1 MYVTAT
7 VFHSRVVYGF
17 SNKDYG
23 YCASARRPL
32 DGTFKVDTE
41 LQHLQGDTHISAD
54 NYSHKAAS
62 ITAKTPRV
70 HGVTRTPALTGNT
83 VLSRTGTGL
92 RCDGAITD
100 SAPTICA
107 GFIAGSA
114 QYHRVHGFQRIPAR
128 RPFYHRYPD
137 RSSHGSLASTTTPSL
152 AGPRVVIHNNYVL
165 LLI

>member
-1 MYVTAT
+1 M
-7 VFHSRVVYGF
+7 
-17 SNKDYG
+17 N
-23 YCASARRPL
+23 
-32 DGTFKVDTE
+32 
-41 LQHLQGDTHISAD
+41 
-54 NYSHKAAS
+54 AAS
-62 ITAKTPRV
+62 KAPRTLGLLPLKPEQTQVVFWIFGRDIFAVLATGTAKTPRV
-70 HGVTRTPALTGNT
+70 HGVTQTPALTVNT

-152 AGPRVVIHNNYVL
+152 AGPGVVIHNNYVL

>member
-1 MYVTAT
+1 MK
-7 VFHSRVVYGF
+7 SR
-17 SNKDYG
+17 
-23 YCASARRPL
+23 
-32 DGTFKVDTE
+32 E
-41 LQHLQGDTHISAD
+41 IIE
-54 NYSHKAAS
+54 

-70 HGVTRTPALTGNT
+70 HGVTRTPALTVNT

-128 RPFYHRYPD
+128 RPIYHRYPD

-152 AGPRVVIHNNYVL
+152 AGPGVVIHNNYVL